1 MAIKYN
7 IFNNNSLFNRA
18 GMEHEVFYDKKDNC
32 FIARASNARK
42 LKRLVQTP
50 YVESFRREIWKEFWK
65 SLDDESRALAESFD
79 EMLEAN
85 LIECNEKDGEKY
97 YSVTKKGSLVARELH
112 SDILSSI
119 LDKSLEAAFRYLDF
133 KKRKIEARCSSER
146 RADGRFDL
154 TCTLYEKKE
163 KIFETTI
170 VVDTE
175 NRMERMKEQ
184 YMERPD
190 VIYRGVTALLT
201 GRMSYL
207 FS

>member
-1 MAIKYN
+1 MGARIIAKKNVKIFVLFLMEN
-7 IFNNNSLFNRA
+7 INYPLDFVSINDIV
-18 GMEHEVFYDKKDNC
+18 M
-32 FIARASNARK
+32 
-42 LKRLVQTP
+42 QTD
-50 YVESFRREIWKEFWK
+50 YVMY
-65 SLDDESRALAESFD
+65 LDFAESFD
-79 EMLEAN
+79 ELLEAN
-85 LIECNEKDGEKY
+85 LIEYTEIDGEKY

-112 SDILSSI
+112 SDILTSI

-133 KKRKIEARCSSER
+133 KKRGIEARCSSMR

-154 TCTLYEKKE
+154 TCTLYEKRE

-175 NRMERMKEQ
+175 NRVERMKRL

-190 VIYRGVTALLT
+190 VIYRGTVALLT
-201 GRMSYL
+201 GQMSYL